1 NGVVRLPAGFTPPRL
16 SATRSLSNPM
26 TAGWERRMEEPAPGR
41 RNRPVTMLLPRRV
54 APPPKMATVRKPGAA
69 APAGVHVM
77 NYDPISP
84 LPPVRHDPDARRYH
98 LTVGDA
104 VAVMD

>member
-1 NGVVRLPAGFTPPRL
+1 
-16 SATRSLSNPM
+16 
-26 TAGWERRMEEPAPGR
+26 
-41 RNRPVTMLLPRRV
+41 
-54 APPPKMATVRKPGAA
+54 
-69 APAGVHVM
+69 M

-104 VAVMD
+104 VAVMDYQLEGDRMIFTHTYVPPALRNRGLAARLVGAGLDDARRHQRRVEARCSYVAHYLERHPEYRDLLA